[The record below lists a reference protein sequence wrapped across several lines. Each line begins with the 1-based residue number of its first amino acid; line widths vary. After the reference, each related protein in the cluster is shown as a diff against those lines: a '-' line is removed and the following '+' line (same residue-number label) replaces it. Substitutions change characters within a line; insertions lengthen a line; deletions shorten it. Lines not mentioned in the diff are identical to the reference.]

1 MHIPTYNQNLVNQ
14 CLYPRHFGIFYSTIG
29 YVQNLTNYCGA
40 NSVHDNIMEENPP
53 QYMTFEGS
61 Y

>member
-1 MHIPTYNQNLVNQ
+1 MFLSKAFWQFLQYYRLCIE
-14 CLYPRHFGIFYSTIG
+14 
-29 YVQNLTNYCGA
+29 NLTTYCGA

-53 QYMTFEGS
+53 QYMTFEHS